1 MIHSLH
7 LGMMM
12 VMDVVTHVDMNMM
25 KVSAL
30 VVVCTSGQNF
40 LHFVLEILHHISINT
55 KCIEGRL
62 WKFLH
67 KMA

>member
-7 LGMMM
+7 FGMMM
-12 VMDVVTHVDMNMM
+12 VMDVVTHVDMNMT

-30 VVVCTSGQNF
+30 EVVCTLGQNF

-55 KCIEGRL
+55 KAVMEIFTQNGII
-62 WKFLH
+62 
-67 KMA
+67 